1 MARGSFAVEEPATA
15 GGGFAAPAVRRSRIN
30 VRWQRRLFLL
40 PAVFV
45 VLAVVIF
52 PTVFGIYISFTQWLL
67 SGTQSGRKFIGLENF
82 RTILFHDPQFWH
94 ALKVNFLFVLIGVPL
109 QYVIALILALL
120 VNQDIRGR
128 KFFRVAFLLPFMM
141 SPVAVG
147 WMIGRSIFDS
157 RWGPLPHL
165 LSDLGIKNFYFFDT
179 GQHSLFAL
187 ILIDAW
193 YSIPFIF
200 VLLLAGLQALPHE
213 VFEASR
219 IDGANTWQAFRDMT
233 FPLLLPVTLTAIILR
248 AIFEFK
254 LIDIILVVTGGGP
267 GNYTET
273 LTAYIYR
280 RGVQGLDVGY
290 STAMAELFLVV
301 IIAFIGLLLFLG
313 GRWVRDVT

>member
-1 MARGSFAVEEPATA
+1 MARGSVVVDETA
-15 GGGFAAPAVRRSRIN
+15 AEAALARPKPRRSVIN
-30 VRWQRRLFLL
+30 PRWQRRLFLL
-40 PAVFV
+40 PAVII

-52 PTVFGIYISFTQWLL
+52 PTVFGIYVSFTQWIL
-67 SGTQSGRKFIGLENF
+67 SGSQNARKFIGVQNF
-82 RTILFHDPQFWH
+82 SNILFHDSQFWH
-94 ALKVNFLFVLIGVPL
+94 ALEVNFIFVVIGVPL
-109 QYVIALILALL
+109 QYVIALILAVL

-128 KFFRVAFLLPFMM
+128 KFFRVVFLLPFMM

-157 RWGPLPHL
+157 RWGPLPHFL
-165 LSDLGIKNFYFFDT
+165 TDIGIKNFYFFDT
-179 GQHSLFAL
+179 GPHSLFAL

-200 VLLLAGLQALPHE
+200 VLLLAGLQAMPHE
-213 VFEASR
+213 VFEAAR
-219 IDGANTWQAFRDMT
+219 IDGASAWQSFRDMT
-233 FPLLLPVTLTAIILR
+233 FPLLLPVSLTAIILR
-248 AIFEFK
+248 TIFEFK
-254 LIDIILVVTGGGP
+254 LIDIIIVVTGGGP

-290 STAMAELFLVV
+290 STAMAELFLVI
-301 IIAFIGLLLFLG
+301 IIAFVFLILIGA